1 VRLIILLTAGI
12 CSCIGIK
19 CNTSTFIF
27 FYKGI
32 WNAGD
37 TLNKPEINSWVDY
50 FDANGL
56 WGFII
61 GPVENGCQLISAS
74 SIKTVTNCVTC
85 TISTITYPFCDG
97 TTYVTGR
104 TTGRQYDDFRCGEIH
119 VF

>member
-1 VRLIILLTAGI
+1 MQV
-12 CSCIGIK
+12 
-19 CNTSTFIF
+19 
-27 FYKGI
+27 
-32 WNAGD
+32 

-56 WGFII
+56 VNRFII

-104 TTGRQYDDFRCGEIH
+104 TDRSSI
-119 VF
+119 